1 MPTTAN
7 KRARGLLIISPTF
20 RCIVYKF
27 PSHTMFASLQNNQEP
42 ISIPKGV
49 LILMG
54 QGQSGNNNI
63 LVVPQAN
70 QALQQLKY
78 EVAQELGIQI
88 PQDGYY
94 GYMATRD
101 TGAIG
106 GHMVR
111 RMVQIAESQLAGT
124 MQGQGR

>member
-1 MPTTAN
+1 MYSL
-7 KRARGLLIISPTF
+7 KIS
-20 RCIVYKF
+20 
-27 PSHTMFASLQNNQEP
+27 SHTIFASLQIVQMP
-42 ISIPKGV
+42 ISIQKGV

-54 QGQSGNNNI
+54 SGQSRSNNV

-106 GHMVR
+106 GHITR
-111 RMVQIAESQLAGT
+111 RLVQIAESQLSG